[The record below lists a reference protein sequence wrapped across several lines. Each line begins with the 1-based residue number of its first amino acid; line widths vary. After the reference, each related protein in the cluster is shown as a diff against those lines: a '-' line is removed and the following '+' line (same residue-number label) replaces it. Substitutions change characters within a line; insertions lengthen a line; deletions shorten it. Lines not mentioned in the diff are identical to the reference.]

1 MHRFNPPEN
10 LFKSGRLVLG
20 TTVGGV
26 SFCNQMNVPVVLEQ
40 GPVFPKVFAYESLD
54 AISRDSLAYPFSDGD
69 TQSAV
74 LLVTWCKKHDKKL
87 ILQFFTIF
95 NKVNKL

>member
-10 LFKSGRLVLG
+10 LFKGGRLVLG

-26 SFCNQMNVPVVLEQ
+26 SFCNQVNVPMASEQ
-40 GPVFPKVFAYESLD
+40 GPVFSKVFAYESLD

-69 TQSAV
+69 TQSAA
-74 LLVTWCKKHDKKL
+74 LLVTRRKKNDKVL
-87 ILQFFTIF
+87 ILQLFTIF
-95 NKVNKL
+95 NEVNEL